1 MNQTL
6 ILVWACIAIIGVIAI
21 IVVKLYYG
29 DKEKDKEID
38 YSDINGRTPL
48 QEMTDERQQIN
59 NARRQ
64 STNPNPDYFSREEEA
79 YVPPRRERTRPRTE
93 EVYVSPIIE
102 ETQPEEEYDVYVV
115 PETNE
120 NTIPNRNISYS
131 SQNQVL
137 VEYDDHVERFE
148 EPITET
154 QRDIMNQSRNPNEA
168 DDASTE
174 EGKHELKDL
183 FTIDELIKE
192 SKRKDDERE
201 KESKTINK
209 EAPDN
214 SDIKESIKKNKE
226 AKANEANEANEVN
239 EASEADEDVT
249 DIQDSIDK
257 MHEIAEAIKSTKN
270 ESETSSSTATQKDI
284 SEAIDEATNENEEEI
299 PEISETNSITDAVI
313 KKESEKPKEETTV
326 QETLPIEEETTVEQ
340 AVEKYEEQSAEQTAE
355 NIGDETPEDGKIK
368 SPALKSPTKV
378 EEDSVSILPGADEDY
393 EFGAPIDSSN
403 LFEDENGEMS
413 DLDYRKDLAKITNT
427 IKNSSI
433 VKDLRGRLSSS
444 EEEEQQ
450 PEEGV
455 NEDYIRNVNSYT
467 EDEYEYYDEY
477 EPIINETHVDY
488 VEPTPEEQLRQENTR
503 RVFNNAKENASEES
517 VEPVA
522 EAIPTPKPIPEKS
535 SLKVMIN
542 NNEEVLRKGD
552 EIIYNHD
559 GETYSSKVYG
569 INGDDI
575 KVRYRRQNITI
586 KPKDIKKIY

>member
-21 IVVKLYYG
+21 IIVKLYYG

-79 YVPPRRERTRPRTE
+79 YVPPRRERTQPRTE

-154 QRDIMNQSRNPNEA
+154 QRDIMNHSRNPNEA

-226 AKANEANEANEVN
+226 AKANEANEANE
-239 EASEADEDVT
+239 ASEADEDVT

-284 SEAIDEATNENEEEI
+284 SEAIDEATNESEEEI

-340 AVEKYEEQSAEQTAE
+340 AVEKYEEQTAEQTAE

-455 NEDYIRNVNSYT
+455 DEDYIRNVNSYT

-552 EIIYNHD
+552 EII
-559 GETYSSKVYG
+559 
-569 INGDDI
+569 
-575 KVRYRRQNITI
+575 
-586 KPKDIKKIY
+586 